1 MFVFKRKFAKF
12 HLGIVK
18 KYYKNK
24 TKGLKSN
31 FFKSN
36 IMNVLSAQDINK
48 NFKNQKL
55 RIYLT
60 NVKF

>member
-1 MFVFKRKFAKF
+1 MFVFKRKLAKF

-18 KYYKNK
+18 KYYKNR
-24 TKGLKSN
+24 TKGLKSI

>member
-1 MFVFKRKFAKF
+1 MKWIL
-12 HLGIVK
+12 LGIVK

-24 TKGLKSN
+24 TKGLKSI

-36 IMNVLSAQDINK
+36 IMDVLSAQDINK